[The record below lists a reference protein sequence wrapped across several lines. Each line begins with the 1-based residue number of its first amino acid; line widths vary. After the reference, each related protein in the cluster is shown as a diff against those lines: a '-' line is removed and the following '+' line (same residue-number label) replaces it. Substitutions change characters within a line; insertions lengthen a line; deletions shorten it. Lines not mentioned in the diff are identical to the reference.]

1 VGRRRRRIVKIV
13 KKKLPT
19 VFSCPSCGE
28 EAVKVAMGRG
38 GRHAVVQCATCG
50 IKQELET
57 SPADQVVDV
66 YCRFTDRFYGVR
78 EPASPKPEQ
87 AAAEAITET
96 QTDVEVQEE
105 SGEKGHVVEEEKP
118 PQPTSQP
125 PETELETSEASGEQ
139 TDQTKTATDEDS
151 QGEESPT

>member
-1 VGRRRRRIVKIV
+1 
-13 KKKLPT
+13 
-19 VFSCPSCGE
+19 
-28 EAVKVAMGRG
+28 M
-38 GRHAVVQCATCG
+38 VQCAACG
-50 IKQELET
+50 LKQEIET

-78 EPASPKPEQ
+78 EPVTPKPEP

-96 QTDVEVQEE
+96 QAAVELQDE
-105 SGEKGHVVEEEKP
+105 SGEKSRTVQEETP
-118 PQPTSQP
+118 PQTTSNS

-139 TDQTKTATDEDS
+139 TDETKTATDEDS